1 MVLSSIGQLDPEPA
15 LILPADEFQRVADN
29 IHAAQACADP
39 DNDVAGRDAIG
50 TRVREV
56 AGVLR
61 VWTVMMLMVHVGSSS
76 AATAT

>member
-1 MVLSSIGQLDPEPA
+1 MNDVEGRIFLGGKHQS
-15 LILPADEFQRVADN
+15 VADD
-29 IHAAQACADP
+29 ILAGQACADAE
-39 DNDVAGRDAIG
+39 NYVAGRDAIG